1 MAFYLFNKLKGNPM
15 KKLFFI
21 VIIVTMSFPLTKAQ
35 AYKDSWSLGFGL
47 SVPRYVGADMGG
59 KDFSFG
65 GHLSLQNDL
74 SEHVAIRAKASYLML
89 EALKGVT
96 KTDVIGV
103 GLDLLYNFAPCEPV
117 SPYFGVGIAGIY
129 VNNKKVIDV
138 KKDSYLDYQL
148 NLLFGANWT
157 IDTDWK
163 IKTELGYQTV
173 SNNKLDG
180 KYGPVGGLLGGPQ
193 DSYMSFELGAI
204 WYFDKGE
211 VSKYCDI
218 YTGITLPEDAKVDYA
233 KIEEIVRK
241 YTSTPASID
250 YNRIEDIVKKNS
262 GGAKEK
268 IMASGNWVLVGVNFE
283 SGKSSLSSESY
294 PILVN
299 AVQVLLSN
307 PDMKVEI
314 QGHTD
319 NIGSESFNRK
329 LSEQRAETVK
339 RFLVAKG
346 VLASRLSTVGV
357 GSSNPV
363 ADNKTTE
370 GRSLNRRIEFKVLGK

>member
-1 MAFYLFNKLKGNPM
+1 M
-15 KKLFFI
+15 KKLFF
-21 VIIVTMSFPLTKAQ
+21 VLAVFAFSFSLTNAQ
-35 AYKDSWSLGFGL
+35 SYPDSWSLGFGL
-47 SVPRYVGADMGG
+47 SVPRYVGADVGG

-65 GHLSLQNDL
+65 GHLSIQKDF
-74 SEHVAIRAKASYLML
+74 SEHVGVRVKASYLML

-96 KTDVIGV
+96 KTDIIGV
-103 GLDLLYNFAPCEPV
+103 GFDMLYNLAPCEPV
-117 SPYFGVGIAGIY
+117 SPYFGIGVQGNYA
-129 VNNKKVIDV
+129 NNKTVIDV
-138 KKDSYLDYQL
+138 KTGSYLDYQVD
-148 NLLFGANWT
+148 LLFGANWT

-163 IKTELGYQTV
+163 IKSEIGYYTV
-173 SNNKLDG
+173 ANDRIDG
-180 KYGPVGGLLGGPQ
+180 KYGPVGGLLGGAQ
-193 DSYMSFELGAI
+193 DAYMCFELGAI

-218 YTGITLPEDAKVDYA
+218 YTGISAQVDAKVDYA

-241 YTSTPASID
+241 YSSTPANVD
-250 YNRIEDIVKKNS
+250 YAKIEDIVKKNS
-262 GGAKEK
+262 GGTVKEK
-268 IMASGNWVLVGVNFE
+268 IMTSGNWVLIGVNFE
-283 SGKSSLSSESY
+283 SGKASLSPEAY

-299 AVQVLLSN
+299 AAQVLISN

-319 NIGSESFNRK
+319 NIGSESFNK
-329 LSEQRAETVK
+329 NLSEQRAETVK

-346 VLASRLSTVGV
+346 VASSKLSTVGV

-363 ADNKTTE
+363 SDNKTAE